1 MPTFKST
8 LKEYEIPVVGY
19 NDIRKKVEMHLDG
32 AAAKD
37 EIDAVT
43 FGLETS
49 DGDLV
54 KIYVA
59 ATDADGFEKAMAERF
74 RNDVSVEDL
83 INDLADEFDI
93 VDVEWPD
100 GDDDDTDAKTATE
113 PPRGAESMNGEINQ
127 GDISEEDDVT
137 DGTASLSYGQ
147 RVAKRML
154 GESTTG
160 VGNFAVHQIM
170 ALLKDIGLPEKVI
183 RDNDAM
189 IYKIIR
195 RKANDTLPTN
205 VAAVTAIRLYV
216 DAINKKKPTKVSEAV
231 AELPAVNNG
240 ELSQYFSNKYQ
251 DLIYSIFAAFGLDDA
266 ILTRKG
272 NKDLVVDH
280 VIAAGNRLKNQAKKF
295 ALLKDVYDALSKGKG
310 DAIEEE
316 MDIGK
321 YQSRSDATN
330 ATMILLT
337 DVLCIPPEIIQKCP
351 ALTSYLLSSKRDG
364 NFRRVYQD
372 HRTVISALL
381 NSMKTT
387 K

>member
-1 MPTFKST
+1 MSSFNRT
-8 LKEYEIPVVGY
+8 LNEYEIPVVAY
-19 NDIRKKVEMHLDG
+19 NDIRKKVESHLDG

-59 ATDADGFEKAMAERF
+59 ATDADGFEKALSDRF
-74 RNDVSVEDL
+74 ESDISIEDL
-83 INDLADEFDI
+83 INGLADDFDI
-93 VDVEWPD
+93 VDVQWPD
-100 GDDDDTDAKTATE
+100 SSDDSNDEKTASE
-113 PPRGAESMNGEINQ
+113 PPRGAESMNDEINQ
-127 GDISEEDDVT
+127 DDISEEDIVGT
-137 DGTASLSYGQ
+137 DSLSYGQ

-154 GESTTG
+154 GESAISG
-160 VGNFAVHQIM
+160 VGNFTVHQIM
-170 ALLKDIGLPEKVI
+170 TLLKDIGLPGKVI
-183 RDNDAM
+183 KDNDAI

-195 RKANDTLPTN
+195 QKANDVLPTN
-205 VAAVTAIRLYV
+205 VSAMTAIRLYV
-216 DAINKKKPTKVSEAV
+216 EAINKKKPTKVSEAI
-231 AELPAVNNG
+231 ADLPKASNS

-251 DLIYSIFAAFGLDDA
+251 DLIYGVFGAFGIDDHL
-266 ILTRKG
+266 LTRKG
-272 NKDLVVDH
+272 NKDLVVDS
-280 VIAAGNRLKNQAKKF
+280 VIEAGNTLKSHPKKF
-295 ALLKDVYDALSKGKG
+295 ALLKNVYDAMTKDLTE
-310 DAIEEE
+310 AIKEE

-321 YQSRSDATN
+321 YQSRSEAAN
-330 ATMILLT
+330 ATMIMLT

-351 ALTSYLLSSKRDG
+351 ALTSYLMSSKRDG